1 MQSSIRCSGASSS
14 VSTSTR
20 SSKALLARPIP
31 FTSKTVAPGRTSSVK
46 VYAKKGQ
53 KGRVGM
59 IPGQGEMVK
68 VDPPTPD
75 VDAENVEFV
84 IFVRATN
91 YIDEKMKVAMK
102 ASPWVP
108 LTIVKGSQA
117 ANFLV
122 KTLEN
127 KWGRLLYAKTLIR
140 QIGQA
145 VYKDRDQ
152 IERNM
157 KQNQPSLR
165 TVPSSNFQYAFKIR
179 DKTQPRDWYKSEGLT
194 MFPPEE
200 QLKGTALDE
209 VKAFFSTENISK
221 LFAAQS

>member
-1 MQSSIRCSGASSS
+1 MQSSIRAPAASSV

-20 SSKALLARPIP
+20 SSKFLLSCPVP
-31 FTSKTVAPGRTSSVK
+31 FTSKTATGRNSSVK

-53 KGRVGM
+53 KGRAGV
-59 IPGQGEMVK
+59 IPGQGEMVR
-68 VDPPTPD
+68 VDPPIPE

-91 YIDEKMKVAMK
+91 YIDEKMKVTMK

-157 KQNQPSLR
+157 KQNQTSLR
-165 TVPSSNFQYAFKIR
+165 SVSSSNFQYAFKIR

-209 VKAFFSTENISK
+209 VKAFFSSDNITK
-221 LFAAQS
+221 LFTPAQA